1 MPKIADR
8 SLSSLIRSRIG
19 LKSGIPGTRSG
30 KFMGHNPFSRE
41 KGYVP
46 NFPVMSRNSVL
57 FLSAILGLYSILEFL
72 ADLMYFIRDMRLNK
86 NQIEHLAFLILRNMK
101 KEGKVL
107 IEDKSSLLNEMI
119 SLITEEFQ
127 KEDQL
132 DQEVREL
139 LSKHM
144 EKIRKDNLEYQTMF
158 RMIKTKLAKER
169 NIVL

>member
-1 MPKIADR
+1 
-8 SLSSLIRSRIG
+8 
-19 LKSGIPGTRSG
+19 
-30 KFMGHNPFSRE
+30 
-41 KGYVP
+41 
-46 NFPVMSRNSVL
+46 
-57 FLSAILGLYSILEFL
+57 
-72 ADLMYFIRDMRLNK
+72 MRLNK
-86 NQIEHLAFLILRNMK
+86 NQIEHLAFLILRNLQ

-107 IEDKSSLLNEMI
+107 IEEKASLLDGLI

-144 EKIRKDNLEYQTMF
+144 EKIRRENLEYQTMF

>member
-1 MPKIADR
+1 M
-8 SLSSLIRSRIG
+8 
-19 LKSGIPGTRSG
+19 
-30 KFMGHNPFSRE
+30 
-41 KGYVP
+41 V
-46 NFPVMSRNSVL
+46 
-57 FLSAILGLYSILEFL
+57 
-72 ADLMYFIRDMRLNK
+72 YFISVMRLNK
-86 NQIEHLAFLILRNMK
+86 NQIEHLAFLILRNLQ

-107 IEDKSSLLNEMI
+107 IEEKASLLDGLI

-144 EKIRKDNLEYQTMF
+144 EKIRRENLEYQTMF